1 MHIWHLHEQ
10 ESEEILCRRNILSSV
25 EQAQIEVLHD
35 EGFSNRTIAA
45 QLGRSHGLVDRYLRN
60 PSTYYKQPNSVR
72 PKLLTPND
80 SRMIKKLESDSTL
93 SLAQMWAQLDLNISR
108 MTMWRSV
115 LGNCNIIREVMLKA
129 PRSTP

>member
-1 MHIWHLHEQ
+1 LP
-10 ESEEILCRRNILSSV
+10 SAKILCRRNLLSSV

-45 QLGRSHGLVDRYLRN
+45 QLGRSHRFVNRYLRN
-60 PSTYYKQPNSVR
+60 PSTYHKQPNSGR

-80 SRMIKKLESDSTL
+80 SRMIKRLESNSTL

-115 LGNCNIIREVMLKA
+115 RGNRNIIREVMLKA
-129 PRSTP
+129 PRLTP